1 MVLAMLLTLVIGLAI
16 ELAFWGSNGRYT
28 ISDLPRVFLHRGVG
42 PGAFPYID
50 RVIEYPVAAGLMLY
64 AAALVAPSS
73 LGILLVTAVAAGAV
87 CVRITISLERRFG
100 RRAWRWALAMPL
112 ALYAFQNWDVF
123 AIAAMLV
130 GLVAFERHRNT
141 ASGAALGL
149 GAAIKLFPAVLI
161 PPLVAMRWAQ
171 GDRRGA
177 RQLAVSGA
185 AMFAAFNLPV
195 MIASPHGWSWTFAF
209 QSQRHATWGTLWY
222 WVYRPFGINSA
233 SLGNTMSF
241 AVMAIGIGAVTVFA
255 TRVRLQPAAI
265 AAIAVVIFVL
275 SNKVYSPT
283 YDLWVVPFF
292 VLLPIER
299 RLWLGFCA
307 VDLAIFVNVYGHFHG
322 LQSAGVAL
330 AVMPFLVVTR
340 AVILVKLAMEAAHM
354 RDSETLTSEAPPTR
368 SANPDPLRTADAAR
382 T

>member
-1 MVLAMLLTLVIGLAI
+1 MVVAMLVTLAAGLAI
-16 ELAFWGSNGRYT
+16 ELAFWGSTGRYT

-64 AAALVAPSS
+64 AATLIAPSA
-73 LGILLVTAVAAGAV
+73 LGILLVTAAAAGAL
-87 CVRITISLERRFG
+87 CVAITIRFERRFG
-100 RRAWRWALAMPL
+100 RRAWRWALATPL
-112 ALYAFQNWDVF
+112 ALFAFQNWDVF

-130 GLVAFERHRNT
+130 GLAAFERHRDT

-161 PPLVAMRWAQ
+161 PPLVAVRWAQ

-177 RQLAVSGA
+177 RRLAVSGA
-185 AMFAAFNLPV
+185 AAFAAFNLPV
-195 MIASPHGWSWTFAF
+195 MIANPHGWLWTFLF
-209 QSQRHATWGTLWY
+209 QGQRHATWGTLWY
-222 WVYRPFGINSA
+222 WVYRPFNINSA
-233 SLGNTMSF
+233 SLGNTVSF
-241 AVMAIGIGAVTVFA
+241 LVLVVGIGLFTAYSL
-255 TRVRLQPAAI
+255 RVRLQPAAVG
-265 AAIAVVIFVL
+265 AIAVVIFVL

-283 YDLWVVPFF
+283 YDLWLVPFF

-307 VDLAIFVNVYGHFHG
+307 VDLAIFVNVYGQFHG
-322 LQSAGVAL
+322 LQSLGVAL
-330 AVMPFLVVTR
+330 AIMPFLVVTR
-340 AVILVKLAMEAAHM
+340 AVILVRLAIAAAHM
-354 RDSETLTSEAPPTR
+354 RDVDTLSTG
-368 SANPDPLRTADAAR
+368 SASPDRRIADAAR

>member
-1 MVLAMLLTLVIGLAI
+1 MVVAMLLTLATGLAI

-64 AAALVAPSS
+64 AATLIAPSAI
-73 LGILLVTAVAAGAV
+73 GILLVTAAGAGAL
-87 CVRITISLERRFG
+87 CVAITLRFERRFG
-100 RRAWRWALAMPL
+100 GRAWRWALATPL
-112 ALYAFQNWDVF
+112 ALFAFQNWDVF

-130 GLVAFERHRNT
+130 GLAAFERHRNT

-177 RQLAVSGA
+177 RQLAASGA
-185 AMFAAFNLPV
+185 AVFAAFNLPV
-195 MIASPHGWSWTFAF
+195 MIASPHGWLWTFAF

-222 WVYRPFGINSA
+222 WVYRSFGLNSVSLANMA
-233 SLGNTMSF
+233 SLLVT
-241 AVMAIGIGAVTVFA
+241 VVGIGAVTVYA
-255 TRVRLQPAAI
+255 TRARIQPAAI

-307 VDLAIFVNVYGHFHG
+307 VDFAIFVNVYGHFHG
-322 LQSAGVAL
+322 LQSHGVAL

-340 AVILVKLAMEAAHM
+340 AVILVKLAMASTHL
-354 RDSETLTSEAPPTR
+354 RDAETVPIGPAS
-368 SANPDPLRTADAAR
+368 PDLQIADAAR

>member
-1 MVLAMLLTLVIGLAI
+1 MVVAMLLTLATGLAI

-64 AAALVAPSS
+64 AATLIAPSAI
-73 LGILLVTAVAAGAV
+73 GILLVTAAGAGAL
-87 CVRITISLERRFG
+87 CVAITLRFERRFG
-100 RRAWRWALAMPL
+100 GRAWRWALATPL
-112 ALYAFQNWDVF
+112 ALFAFQNWDVF

-130 GLVAFERHRNT
+130 GLAAFERHRDT

-161 PPLVAMRWAQ
+161 PPLVAMRWAR

-177 RQLAVSGA
+177 RRLAVSGA
-185 AMFAAFNLPV
+185 AVFAAFNLPV
-195 MIASPHGWSWTFAF
+195 MIASPHGWAWTFAF

-222 WVYRPFGINSA
+222 WAYR
-233 SLGNTMSF
+233 SLGVNSVSLANTASF
-241 AVMAIGIGAVTVFA
+241 LVMAIGIGSLTVYA
-255 TRVRLQPAAI
+255 ARVRLQPAAV

-283 YDLWVVPFF
+283 YDLWLVPFF

-330 AVMPFLVVTR
+330 AIMPFLVVTR
-340 AVILVKLAMEAAHM
+340 AVILVKLALASAHM
-354 RDSETLTSEAPPTR
+354 GDTNPVPTR
-368 SANPDPLRTADAAR
+368 SANPDLRIADAAR